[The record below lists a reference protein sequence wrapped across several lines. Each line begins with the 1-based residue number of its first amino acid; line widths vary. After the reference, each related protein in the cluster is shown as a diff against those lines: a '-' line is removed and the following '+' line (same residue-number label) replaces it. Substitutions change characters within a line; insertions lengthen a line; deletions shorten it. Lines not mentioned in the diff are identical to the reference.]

1 MWIVVCLL
9 GFAAYSPYLRMVD
22 QAIGDMERDLLE
34 RNLTTAK
41 KINITAEL
49 GELKNRRY
57 RFMELVDDDF
67 PTET

>member
-22 QAIGDMERDLLE
+22 QAIGHMERDLLE

-49 GELKNRRY
+49 GELKNSRY
-57 RFMELVDDDF
+57 RFMELIGDDF
-67 PTET
+67 SES